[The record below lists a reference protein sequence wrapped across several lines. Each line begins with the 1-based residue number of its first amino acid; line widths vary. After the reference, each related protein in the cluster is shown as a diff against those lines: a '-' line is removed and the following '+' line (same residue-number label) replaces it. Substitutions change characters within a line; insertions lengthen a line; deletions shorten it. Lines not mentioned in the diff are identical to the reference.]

1 MKTAMG
7 VWIDHKQAILVT
19 NPAEPE
25 LIRLLSNIEKRV
37 RYSGASESRD
47 LLAAHD
53 ATTEDGRDR
62 RFEERLKHYYDEV
75 ISYLRDADEVFI
87 MGPGEARLELQKQML
102 EQGLHKVNI
111 ALQPADKMTDE
122 QVVAAVRR
130 HFLPANNLVTR

>member
-25 LIRLLSNIEKRV
+25 LIRLLSNIEKRI
-37 RYSGASESRD
+37 RYSGASKSRD
-47 LLAAHD
+47 FLAPHD

-102 EQGLHKVNI
+102 EQGLQKVSI
-111 ALQPADKMTDE
+111 TLQPADKMTDE

-130 HFLPANNLVTR
+130 QLLPTDLVNR

>member
-25 LIRLLSNIEKRV
+25 LIRLLSNIEKRI
-37 RYSGASESRD
+37 RYSGASQSRD
-47 LLAAHD
+47 LLAPHD

-102 EQGLHKVNI
+102 EQGLYKVSI
-111 ALQPADKMTDE
+111 TVQPADKMTDE

-130 HFLPANNLVTR
+130 HLLPTDLVTR

>member
-19 NPAEPE
+19 NLSEPE
-25 LIRLLSNIEKRV
+25 LVRLLSNMEKRI

-47 LLAAHD
+47 LLAPHD

-87 MGPGEARLELQKQML
+87 MGPGEARLELQKHML
-102 EQGLHKVNI
+102 EQGLHNVSI
-111 ALQPADKMTDE
+111 TVQPADKMTDE

-130 HFLPANNLVTR
+130 HFLPANNPVAR

>member
-25 LIRLLSNIEKRV
+25 LIRLLSNIEKRI
-37 RYSGASESRD
+37 RYSGASKSRD
-47 LLAAHD
+47 FLAPHD

-102 EQGLHKVNI
+102 EQGLHKVSI
-111 ALQPADKMTDE
+111 TVQPADKMTDE
-122 QVVAAVRR
+122 QVVAAVRKQ
-130 HFLPANNLVTR
+130 FLPTNLVNR